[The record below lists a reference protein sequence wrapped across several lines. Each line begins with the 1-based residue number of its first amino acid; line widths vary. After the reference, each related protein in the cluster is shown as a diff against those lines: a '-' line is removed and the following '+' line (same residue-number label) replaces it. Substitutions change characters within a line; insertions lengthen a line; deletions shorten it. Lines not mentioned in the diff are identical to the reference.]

1 MHGPLHGSED
11 CLGMTEGISY
21 DAETKTIIYHDV
33 ESGEFEGSWP
43 YMVQKLKWAFNSA
56 GNEYLAYEHIR
67 ELSGLSG
74 LEFPE
79 PSTTAAKQMYEAAKG
94 HLVSKL
100 PGVYMDAETTTRYTD
115 LYTVLNDHLT
125 TEFAKFVVGQR
136 SLDELPKFFEELKAM
151 GLDEYVQ
158 MVNDAYT
165 DFEWDGVI
173 K

>member
-1 MHGPLHGSED
+1 
-11 CLGMTEGISY
+11 
-21 DAETKTIIYHDV
+21 
-33 ESGEFEGSWP
+33 
-43 YMVQKLKWAFNSA
+43 
-56 GNEYLAYEHIR
+56 
-67 ELSGLSG
+67 
-74 LEFPE
+74 
-79 PSTTAAKQMYEAAKG
+79 
-94 HLVSKL
+94 
-100 PGVYMDAETTTRYTD
+100 MDAETTTRYTD